1 MGKSS
6 YLNARKRDL
15 QRRFHEFIQSPS
27 KQRMDNAAIEK
38 RASNRDCAI
47 RESQA
52 EKMEI
57 TNILDDIVELA
68 SRIFRYGFES
78 QKANEKFLEVI
89 RFLGFEEVAVYGL
102 DHYEHLKLVLHLYES
117 DSPNLKLPE
126 NVISAEGFLGSLLHN
141 KKEIFIGDFGKA
153 ESNMRSFVGIPLYEN
168 STFQGTLILLS
179 SIPQSF
185 SNEKKD
191 VIYSLAT
198 IFANLLASQANDLND
213 ESELFGLT
221 QSSSV
226 SQLDENLSRFFQGC
240 EWAPFAAIFNND
252 EEPAFRILFKYFK
265 NEELKQRYDQWLSGL
280 TLHSESVRKL
290 PIAYANKQVK
300 IHNFQMEFSVEINTF
315 LIPLFEDRKIFA
327 YLLIG
332 ADATKDKSAVFK
344 KMEKLTGLLSGLF
357 FNLIQK
363 QQLTSRLSELEEMH
377 KDIDDYQ
384 QQHSY
389 EKMVRSVA
397 HDFNNMFVSISGR
410 LELLLEY
417 CNDPSTKEE
426 LDTICRLVYDAT
438 KMIGR
443 IRKLAKSDPFEGI
456 DITSAYSYKQITKKQ
471 VQNQVASDTE
481 TSEDTE
487 ITKSSEFLKIA
498 VSDPEE
504 SERISN
510 ILENF
515 GYMPSN
521 INTSQNIMRQL
532 QSCTGCL
539 IIDSKFYFHNI
550 DEMNSILKNRFL
562 SLIIIGTEQERLQI
576 EQSLPESTL
585 YSFVV
590 SPYRNYQILLALESV
605 LT

>member
-27 KQRMDNAAIEK
+27 KQRRDNAAIEK
-38 RASNRDCAI
+38 GASDEDRAI
-47 RESQA
+47 RELRA
-52 EKMEI
+52 ENMEI
-57 TNILDDIVELA
+57 TNILDDIVELT

-117 DSPNLKLPE
+117 DSPKLKLPE
-126 NVISAEGFLGSLLHN
+126 SVISSEGFLGSLLHN

-179 SIPQSF
+179 SYPQSF
-185 SNEKKD
+185 SEEKKE

-198 IFANLLASQANDLND
+198 IFANLLASQTNDLND

-226 SQLDENLSRFFQGC
+226 SQLDENLSRFFQRC
-240 EWAPFAAIFNND
+240 KWAPFAAIFNND
-252 EEPAFRILFKYFK
+252 EKPAFKILFKYFK
-265 NEELKQRYDQWLSGL
+265 NEELKERYDPWLSDL

-300 IHNFQMEFSVEINTF
+300 VHNFQMEFSGEVNTY
-315 LIPLFEDRKIFA
+315 LIPLFEDSKIFA

-332 ADATKDKSAVFK
+332 ADAAKDKSAVFK
-344 KMEKLTGLLSGLF
+344 KMEKLAGLLSGLF

-363 QQLTSRLSELEEMH
+363 QQLASRLSELEEMY
-377 KDIDDYQ
+377 KNIDDYQ
-384 QQHSY
+384 QRNSY

-438 KMIGR
+438 KMISR

-456 DITSAYSYKQITKKQ
+456 DITSAYGYKQISKKQ
-471 VQNQVASDTE
+471 MESQAADEIKAAEETE
-481 TSEDTE
+481 V
-487 ITKSSEFLKIA
+487 IKSKDFLKIG
-498 VSDPEE
+498 VNDPGE
-504 SERISN
+504 SARISN
-510 ILENF
+510 ILEHF
-515 GYMPSN
+515 GYVPSE
-521 INTSQNIMRQL
+521 INASQDIIGQL

-539 IIDSKFYFHNI
+539 IIDSRFYFHNI
-550 DEMNSILKNRFL
+550 DEMNSILRNRFL
-562 SLIIIGTEQERLQI
+562 SLIIIGTEQERQQI
-576 EQSLPESTL
+576 EQSLPESAL
-585 YSFVV
+585 HSFVI